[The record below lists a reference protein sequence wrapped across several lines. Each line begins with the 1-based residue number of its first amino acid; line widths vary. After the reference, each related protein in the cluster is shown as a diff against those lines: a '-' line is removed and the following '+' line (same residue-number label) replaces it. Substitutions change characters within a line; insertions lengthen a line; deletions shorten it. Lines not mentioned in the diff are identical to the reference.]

1 MNEIRTKGA
10 GRLTVARFDRHDS
23 SALRRRTPPG
33 SRPPRGDVA
42 RTLRYLTSPAPAPH
56 SWSSAPWV
64 PTPRTEAS
72 RTSTSAG
79 RATETVPT
87 SECRRR
93 DEGTGERITVIA
105 PSAGS
110 AGRGLRRVHLRRQG
124 RNHAPGLGG
133 RIHDPDTLPSSRKPR
148 ARGPRTSRVP
158 EPAPLRMRSRRGLRV
173 RFEPVHI
180 PMVRGCFESSRT
192 VFARGPRGSV
202 RHAQGRGS
210 FELDRACP
218 KVAWVGFHGRRGR
231 DASDRLLHS
240 ETVSHSSTRA
250 LVDSQRGG
258 WALRCL
264 STSPDRRPRP
274 EASRLRARLPW
285 RLFHRLPCSPE
296 DVQERHR
303 EARGPRC
310 ETRLGGIALHG
321 AFPTSA
327 LVLTKRVTAF
337 SSVARDSDDRLWL
350 PCRLLRARGS
360 PAPLLG
366 EPAP

>member
-1 MNEIRTKGA
+1 
-10 GRLTVARFDRHDS
+10 
-23 SALRRRTPPG
+23 
-33 SRPPRGDVA
+33 
-42 RTLRYLTSPAPAPH
+42 
-56 SWSSAPWV
+56 V

-110 AGRGLRRVHLRRQG
+110 AGRGLRRVHLRSQS

-133 RIHDPDTLPSSRKPR
+133 RIHDPDTLPSSQKPR

-173 RFEPVHI
+173 RFEPVHVF
-180 PMVRGCFESSRT
+180 MVRRRFESSRT
-192 VFARGPRGSV
+192 VFARCPRRSV

-274 EASRLRARLPW
+274 EASRLRARLRW

-296 DVQERHR
+296 GVQERHR